1 MKISQS
7 KATFAI
13 ILAGIL
19 LTARPLSA
27 QLEQGS
33 ITGTV
38 QDSSGAVVPGA
49 EINLVDTSTKVRHV
63 ARTNSSGSY
72 VIPYLTPARYQL
84 TVTKPGFAT
93 EVVDGIEI
101 TVGLTATVNATLS
114 PGSEAQRVTVAASSV
129 ELEQQSSTLGSTI
142 SGKQM
147 VELPV
152 LGRNPFTLV
161 LMAPGVVQGNNAG
174 NPVTATVNG
183 GRTSS
188 MDVLLDG
195 AEARNSIGNG
205 AAYTPPLEAVGE
217 VKIITNNFSAE
228 YGRSGGG
235 VLTATTR
242 SGTNALHG
250 SAYEFFEN
258 DKLNANGWLA
268 NRNGLPRTEFRHNEF
283 GFSLGGPIYIPHL
296 YHGRDKTFF
305 FSNVEDIVQR
315 TPDSINGTVPTA
327 AERNG
332 DFSQTRNAAGQLLQ
346 IYDPLTTVPNPQQ
359 TGQYIRSVFPGNMIP
374 ASRINPISAK
384 IATYYPLPNRTVLG
398 ANFAQN
404 ETVQGTDPR
413 MLFRVDHQ
421 IGEKHHLFVTH
432 GRENK
437 TTLTPGVTIAFPA
450 EGSNAAA
457 TMLSNSHST
466 SLSDSVVFSPTLV
479 GEFRAT
485 LVRNV
490 IPGTPA
496 SLGFNSTSLG
506 LPASLQAQSSAL
518 LFPYINTTDL
528 SPLGVGNN
536 TYSNN
541 TQQNEG
547 ALAHVTWSRGTHII
561 KAGFDLS
568 IGLLNAFKDQY
579 PSGSYNF
586 SRAFTQGPNPATAT
600 VTGGD
605 GFATMLL
612 GAPTGGSFSFDP
624 SLAVVQKSTAVY
636 FQDDWKIRRNLT
648 VNLGVRYDYASPWE
662 ERYSRL
668 AYFDTTGLDPVT
680 HSPGVLRLL
689 GSSATGQSQ
698 VAPNTRNIAPR
709 LGVAWSVN
717 PKTVIRAGGGIFYF
731 PGNGAIS
738 ASPTALGDGYYVTN
752 SVYLGPSPGPPNTP
766 PLGASLSN
774 PYVSGLV
781 TPPSL
786 LVGSSIATRFHY
798 TITPLSTQWNISI
811 QRQLP
816 LALLLELAYVGNRG
830 EHLWMGINENAVNPK
845 YLSLGS
851 GLTVQ
856 TANPYYGEIAT
867 GALSSKTVA
876 LSQLLRPYPQYVD
889 ITNNGAA
896 IGDSIYHGGIAR
908 VERAFKG
915 GVLVHFAYTFSK
927 IIDNVPA
934 NFASQ
939 SSLINPYNLGESRSL
954 GDWNRTQTLS
964 SSFVWQLPFGR
975 GKPLLTH
982 GIGGAIAGGWQ
993 LSGVLT
999 LGTGIPVAITG
1010 TSNTGLPGV
1019 TGSVQRLHNPNLPS
1033 GQQTLSHWFDTTAFA
1048 QAAIYTLGSGSRNE
1062 PNLTAPG
1069 LSNLN
1074 ASLARTFQIREWLR
1088 LQIRGDFFN
1097 TLNTPPFGPPNGNVT
1112 SVIFGQVTTL
1122 TTASPGRI
1130 VQLGAR
1136 FSF

>member
-1 MKISQS
+1 MKTC
-7 KATFAI
+7 AFPAL
-13 ILAGIL
+13 LAGVLIGVFF
-19 LTARPLSA
+19 AVPPLPG
-27 QLEQGS
+27 QLDQGT

-38 QDSSGAVVPGA
+38 TDSSGAVIGGA
-49 EINLVDTSTKVRHV
+49 EVTLVDTSTQ
-63 ARTNSSGSY
+63 ARRTAMTNSSGSY
-72 VIPYLTPARYQL
+72 VFPYLTPSRYQI
-84 TVTKPGFAT
+84 VVAKPGFST
-93 EVVDGIEI
+93 QVVNGIEV
-101 TVGLTATVNATLS
+101 TVGLTATINATLS
-114 PGSEAQRVTVAASSV
+114 PGAQAQQVTVAASTV
-129 ELEQQSSTLGSTI
+129 ELEQQSSTLGSVV

-161 LMAPGVVQGNNAG
+161 LLAPGVVQGNNAA

-250 SAYEFFEN
+250 SAYEFLEN

-268 NRNGLPRTEFRHNEF
+268 NRNALPRTEFRHNEF
-283 GFSLGGPIYIPHL
+283 GFSLGGPVYIPRV

-305 FSNVEDIVQR
+305 FANVEDVVQR
-315 TPDSINGTVPTA
+315 TPDSINGVVPTA
-327 AERNG
+327 AERGG

-359 TGQYIRSVFPGNMIP
+359 AGQYIRSVFPGNIIP
-374 ASRINPISAK
+374 SSRINPISAK
-384 IATYYPLPNRTVLG
+384 IAAYFPLPNRNVVG

-404 ETVQGTDPR
+404 ETVQSSDPR

-421 IGEKHHLFVTH
+421 IGTKHHLFVTH

-437 TTLTPGVTIAFPA
+437 TTLTPGVNIAFPA

-466 SLSDSVVFSPTLV
+466 SLSDSVVFTPTFV

-496 SLGFNSTSLG
+496 SLGFQSSSLG
-506 LPASLQAQSSAL
+506 LPQALQAQSSAL
-518 LFPYINTTDL
+518 LFPYVNATDV

-536 TYSNN
+536 TYANN

-547 ALAHVTWSRGTHII
+547 ALAHITWSRGTHIV
-561 KAGFDLS
+561 KVGFDLS

-624 SLAVVQKSTAVY
+624 SLAVVQKSLAGY
-636 FQDDWKIRRNLT
+636 LQDDWKIRRNLT
-648 VNLGVRYDYASPWE
+648 LNLGVRYDYASPWE

-668 AYFDTTGLDPVT
+668 AYFDTTGLDPIT
-680 HSPGVLRLL
+680 HLPGVLRLL
-689 GSSATGQSQ
+689 GGKATGQSQ
-698 VAPNTRNIAPR
+698 VAPNAYDFAPR
-709 LGVAWSVN
+709 LGLAWSLN

-766 PLGASLSN
+766 PLGASIAN
-774 PYVSGLV
+774 PFVSGLV
-781 TPPSL
+781 TPPSI

-798 TITPLSTQWNISI
+798 TITPLSTQWNVSI

-816 LALLLELAYVGNRG
+816 LDLLLELAYVGNRG
-830 EHLWMGINENAVNPK
+830 EHLWMGLNENAVNPSH
-845 YLSLGS
+845 LSLGS
-851 GLTVQ
+851 GLTVL
-856 TANPYYGEIAT
+856 TPNPFYGEIAT
-867 GALSSKTVA
+867 GALSAKTVA
-876 LSQLLRPYPQYVD
+876 LSQLLRPYPQYLD

-896 IGDSIYHGGIAR
+896 IGDSLYHGGTAR
-908 VERAFKG
+908 LQRAFKG
-915 GVLVHFAYTFSK
+915 GVLLQIAYTFSK
-927 IIDNVPA
+927 IIDDVPE
-934 NFASQ
+934 NFAAQ
-939 SSLINPYNLGESRSL
+939 SALSDPYNLRASRSL

-964 SSFVWQLPFGR
+964 SSWVWELPFGR
-975 GKPLLTH
+975 GKPFLVH
-982 GIGGAIAGGWQ
+982 GIAGAVAGGWQ

-999 LGTGIPVAITG
+999 LGTGIPIAITG

-1033 GQQTLSHWFDTTAFA
+1033 GQQTLNHWFDTTAFA
-1048 QAAIYTLGSGSRNE
+1048 QAAIYTLGNDSRNE

-1074 ASLARTFQIREWLR
+1074 STLARTFQIHERLR

-1112 SVIFGQVTTL
+1112 SLTFGQVTTL
-1122 TTASPGRI
+1122 TTAAPGRI
-1130 VQLGAR
+1130 LQLGAR